1 MEAAQGQTLK
11 PILWIPVW
19 GHLEAVE
26 VDEKFLI
33 INEFNVNID
42 SNTNFE
48 DWPYWRLVLKFTFAD
63 SLPKFQ
69 NPDVAKAYTEAVWNS
84 SMTMWA
90 ILRVHM

>member
-1 MEAAQGQTLK
+1 M
-11 PILWIPVW
+11 
-19 GHLEAVE
+19 EAVE

-42 SNTNFE
+42 CNTNFE

-63 SLPKFQ
+63 SLPKSQ
-69 NPDVAKAYTEAVWNS
+69 NPDVAEAYTEAVWNS